1 MSDQIMT
8 SSGQMYSKKVSL
20 LSQQG
25 SNVKVKVK
33 KKNGKPPSATSQDSF
48 VFCQIPPVDTIPTST
63 AIAKPTSGVDEPR
76 PSVISR
82 PATYTP

>member
-25 SNVKVKVK
+25 IKAKVKI
-33 KKNGKPPSATSQDSF
+33 KKNGKKA
-48 VFCQIPPVDTIPTST
+48 
-63 AIAKPTSGVDEPR
+63 PR
-76 PSVISR
+76 K
-82 PATYTP
+82 